1 MINSIMKRY
10 EKYDL
15 YYHYGNKTLYIYK
28 PILVKDLRNI
38 QNIIRDYDVDI
49 KNIIVGGR

>member
-1 MINSIMKRY
+1 MIGAIIRRY

-38 QNIIRDYDVDI
+38 QNIIRDCDVDI

>member
-1 MINSIMKRY
+1 MINSIIKRY

-15 YYHYGNKTLYIYK
+15 YYYYGNKTLYIYK

-38 QNIIRDYDVDI
+38 QNIIRDYNVDI